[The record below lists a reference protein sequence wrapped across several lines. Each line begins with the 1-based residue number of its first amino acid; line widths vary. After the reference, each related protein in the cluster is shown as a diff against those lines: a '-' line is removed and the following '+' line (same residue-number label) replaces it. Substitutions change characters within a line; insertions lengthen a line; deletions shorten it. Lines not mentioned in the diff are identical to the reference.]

1 MSVLLRNYARRE
13 AHKFVDHLN
22 RDTTAHVLAQRAAHV
37 LGGIPDHA
45 PVAHLPVGS
54 VGVESGEAIGVNGRP
69 VLPGLQLLKCTKGL
83 VGDLPP
89 VFC

>member
-1 MSVLLRNYARRE
+1 MSVFLRNYVRRE

-45 PVAHLPVGS
+45 PVAHLPIGS
-54 VGVESGEAIGVNGRP
+54 VGIESGEAIGGNGRP
-69 VLPGLQLLKCTKGL
+69 VLPGLRLLKCSERL

-89 VFC
+89 DFC

>member
-1 MSVLLRNYARRE
+1 MCRE
-13 AHKFVDHLN
+13 VHEFIDHLN
-22 RDTTAHVLAQRAAHV
+22 RDTAAHVLAQRAAHV

-45 PVAHLPVGS
+45 PVAHPPVGS

-69 VLPGLQLLKCTKGL
+69 VLPGLRLLKCTKGL

-89 VFC
+89 VFW